1 MSHQKPDELML
12 NITQALVELL
22 KQFAK
27 NISLCSVGSKDI
39 IIISQVYNIFE
50 VILKVERKKDF
61 LP

>member
-1 MSHQKPDELML
+1 MV

-27 NISLCSVGSKDI
+27 NLSLCSVGSKEI

-50 VILKVERKKDF
+50 VILKV
-61 LP
+61 